1 MHNFLRL
8 AVQTSAGPPPQ
19 KPAQFSLSVPLFSS
33 AIHLLSCRRRHCRL
47 LHGVRDSSQRDSG
60 NWRRPGCES
69 TAAMP
74 NQSRNKKKNT
84 KKAELPGDDEDDLAA
99 HMELSRQAGSS
110 ATLTT
115 HTRTC
120 GDANGCDLKGK
131 MPHACSEEEKTKGHA
146 TVIDSCWLESRNVT
160 ENTAESLKDSH
171 SEQQNTRTQTHLHVF
186 SAN

>member
-1 MHNFLRL
+1 
-8 AVQTSAGPPPQ
+8 
-19 KPAQFSLSVPLFSS
+19 
-33 AIHLLSCRRRHCRL
+33 
-47 LHGVRDSSQRDSG
+47 
-60 NWRRPGCES
+60 
-69 TAAMP
+69 MP
-74 NQSRNKKKNT
+74 NQSKNKKKNT

-110 ATLTT
+110 ATSTT

-131 MPHACSEEEKTKGHA
+131 MPHACSEEEEKKRHA

-171 SEQQNTRTQTHLHVF
+171 SELLSNKTHTHKHTSCFQCQLSHKQNHTHDTRCGRSRPRARAESCRDSRSSRTDRLGQREAEAEFLKLKLK
-186 SAN
+186 